1 MCEAKKVI
9 KRTEVTVRLC
19 LPLSQLEQRA
29 GLIVT
34 ASVQVVLAQD
44 VKGLGVRGDITKATY
59 GFFRNYLQ
67 VR

>member
-1 MCEAKKVI
+1 MH
-9 KRTEVTVRLC
+9 
-19 LPLSQLEQRA
+19 
-29 GLIVT
+29 
-34 ASVQVVLAQD
+34 VQVVLAQD